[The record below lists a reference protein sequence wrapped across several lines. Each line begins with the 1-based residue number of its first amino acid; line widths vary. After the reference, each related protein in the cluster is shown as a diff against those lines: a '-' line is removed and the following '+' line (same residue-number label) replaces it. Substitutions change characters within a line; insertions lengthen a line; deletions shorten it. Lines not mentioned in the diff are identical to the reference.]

1 MKLNLNIASKLLI
14 VTMALVFPIVT
25 LLYLLV
31 QEKNIAINFGTKE
44 SYGDQYIR
52 PLRTIMANAPVQK
65 VLIQRNRL
73 MGERNSIDAQQAAVD
88 TAFQELAKVDAAI
101 GAAKGFSETADRLVK
116 LKSKWDSVKT
126 RSNNEN
132 FATSLD
138 EFVTEVRGFYSHVG
152 DVSNLILDPD
162 LDSYYLMDVTLLKV
176 PNLAENLYKLQA
188 LAEHVWATKQ
198 ATAKEKTDLTVLAG
212 LIASDAG
219 ALRYDHDTAYK
230 NTKDG
235 KIKEELEPNVAG
247 TIAAL
252 QAYSAFIE
260 KNILT
265 SGSVQSSVAQSAPL
279 ALAAS
284 KKLFDMFDT
293 TIVGEDRLLKTRVDA
308 FIANRNFTVTWVGLV
323 TLSFLILGAFFVLG
337 IIRNVARLNAA
348 AQTVTGGDLDVHV
361 EIESHDELGT
371 LGNSFNTM
379 VSSIRDNTKKLEASQ
394 VSEQEREHLE
404 QVVQELSKDIYSIQ
418 QASEIVTDNA
428 RIVAETAS
436 QASVISSEGELA
448 VQESI
453 QGVESIKHQIESV
466 AAKILELSSQ
476 TQAIGNIIATV
487 DEISK
492 QSKFLAFNAS
502 IEASKVGEYGK
513 GFAIVANEI
522 KNLSEESKEATK
534 KIGEILGEIQGLT
547 NTSVMLAEDATK
559 LADTGFQLSSTAGD
573 TITKLA
579 LSIENASEAAFQI
592 TSSAMEQQDS
602 LAQLLKSLQLTLGS
616 RN

>member
-1 MKLNLNIASKLLI
+1 MKLNLNIATKLLV

-44 SYGDQYIR
+44 YHGDLYLR

-65 VLIQRNRL
+65 VLVQRNRL
-73 MGERNSIDAQQAAVD
+73 LGEKNSIDALQANVD
-88 TAFQELAKVDAAI
+88 VAFQELAKVDADH
-101 GAAKGFSETADRLVK
+101 GAAKGFAETTERIAK
-116 LKSKWDSVKT
+116 LKSQWDAVKT
-126 RSNNEN
+126 RSNNES
-132 FATSLD
+132 FTKSLD
-138 EFVTEVRGFYSHVG
+138 EFVTEVRGLYSHVG

-176 PNLAENLYKLQA
+176 PNLAENLFKLQA

-198 ATAKEKTDLTVLAG
+198 ATAKEKTDLTVLSG
-212 LIASDAG
+212 LIASDAA
-219 ALRYDHDTAYK
+219 ALRYDHDTTYK
-230 NTKDG
+230 NTKDT
-235 KIKEELEPNVAG
+235 KIKDELEPNVAAA
-247 TIAAL
+247 ISAL
-252 QAYSAFIE
+252 QAYTALIE
-260 KNILT
+260 KQILLP
-265 SGSVQSSVAQSAPL
+265 GSVQSSVAQAAPV
-279 ALAAS
+279 AQAAA

-293 TIVGEDRLLKTRVDA
+293 TIVGEDRLLNTRVNA
-308 FIANRNFTVTWVGLV
+308 FIANRNFTVTWVSIL
-323 TLSFLILGAFFVLG
+323 TLSFLFLGAFIVLG
-337 IIRNVARLNAA
+337 IIRNVGRLNAA
-348 AQTVTGGDLDVHV
+348 AQTVTGGNLDVHV
-361 EIESHDELGT
+361 DIVSQDELGT
-371 LGNSFNTM
+371 LGNSFNQM
-379 VSSIRDNTKKLEASQ
+379 VTSIREYTQRLEASQ
-394 VSEQEREHLE
+394 VSEQERERLE
-404 QVVQELSKDIYSIQ
+404 QMVEELSKDIYSIQ

-436 QASVISSEGELA
+436 QASVISTEGEMA

-466 AAKILELSSQ
+466 ASKILELSSQ

-559 LADTGFQLSSTAGD
+559 LADTGYQLSSTAGE
-573 TITKLA
+573 TINKLA